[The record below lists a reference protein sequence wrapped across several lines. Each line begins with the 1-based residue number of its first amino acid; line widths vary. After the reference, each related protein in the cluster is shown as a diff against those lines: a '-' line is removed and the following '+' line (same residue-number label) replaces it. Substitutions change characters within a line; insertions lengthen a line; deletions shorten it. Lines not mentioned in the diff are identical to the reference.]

1 MMTYCYAS
9 GEREGRL
16 ASRDM
21 LLVDELFVFLVHLKL
36 GLFEQDLGHRF
47 MIHRSSFC
55 RILVIWNSF
64 LYLLLGSQMIWPS
77 RADVNGHMPEGFK
90 KLYPS
95 TRVILDCSE
104 MFVQTSTSNPVITA
118 LLDLLE

>member
-64 LYLLLGSQMIWPS
+64 LYLLLESQMIWPS
-77 RADVNGHMPEGFK
+77 RADVNGHMPERFK

-95 TRVILDCSE
+95 TRVILDCTE
-104 MFVQTSTSNPVITA
+104 KFVQTSTS
-118 LLDLLE
+118 LLL

>member
-16 ASRDM
+16 ASRDI

-36 GLFEQDLGHRF
+36 GF
-47 MIHRSSFC
+47 
-55 RILVIWNSF
+55 
-64 LYLLLGSQMIWPS
+64 
-77 RADVNGHMPEGFK
+77 
-90 KLYPS
+90 
-95 TRVILDCSE
+95 T
-104 MFVQTSTSNPVITA
+104 PVITA

>member
-36 GLFEQDLGHRF
+36 GLF
-47 MIHRSSFC
+47 
-55 RILVIWNSF
+55 
-64 LYLLLGSQMIWPS
+64 
-77 RADVNGHMPEGFK
+77 
-90 KLYPS
+90 
-95 TRVILDCSE
+95 
-104 MFVQTSTSNPVITA
+104 
-118 LLDLLE
+118 